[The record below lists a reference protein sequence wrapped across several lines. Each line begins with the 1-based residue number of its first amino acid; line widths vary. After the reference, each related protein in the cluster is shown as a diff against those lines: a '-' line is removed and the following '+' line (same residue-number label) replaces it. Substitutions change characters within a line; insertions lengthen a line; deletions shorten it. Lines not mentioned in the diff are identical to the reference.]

1 MPLRQ
6 VSTLQQLN
14 ASLAAPREANLQI
27 WVTASHGGTL
37 SAFFVDAQ
45 AWLMYLRHEGDSGFS
60 SRNPAYDGPPAAV
73 RSFTLEN
80 GQVDE
85 FPSSWFYPEAIV
97 AAALREFA
105 THGTRPE
112 VIEWHED

>member
-6 VSTLQQLN
+6 VSTLQQID
-14 ASLAAPREANLQI
+14 ASLSAPREANLQI
-27 WVTASHGGTL
+27 WVTAPQGGTL
-37 SAFFVDAQ
+37 SAFFVDAE
-45 AWLMYLRHEGDSGFS
+45 AWLMYLRHDGDSGFS
-60 SRNPAYDGPPAAV
+60 SRNPSYTGAPDAA
-73 RSFTLEN
+73 RSFILEN

-105 THGTRPE
+105 AHGRRPE
-112 VIEWHED
+112 GIAWHED